1 MKLWKNTLITAF
13 AFIGISSTVLYTA
26 CVKDSCADLKCQNN
40 GTCTDGFCHCPT
52 GYEGTECELLST
64 DRFQGVWV
72 GTSVINTKPVDVIP
86 TLYDTVSI
94 FLTDDPNR
102 VGVVRL
108 NDRQGMNPRDT
119 VFGFINGRYI
129 DVDTINLDNGN
140 RRKYYTI
147 ELKPNGLT
155 YSSEDITKV
164 NDTAA
169 ASTRITFMGTRWYK
183 YQTQ

>member
-1 MKLWKNTLITAF
+1 MPLKGKKMGSKLYKLKKKCILERKYRNYMKLWKNTLITAF

-26 CVKDSCADLKCQNN
+26 CVKDACADLKCQNN

-94 FLTDDPNR
+94 F
-102 VGVVRL
+102 V
-108 NDRQGMNPRDT
+108 
-119 VFGFINGRYI
+119 
-129 DVDTINLDNGN
+129 
-140 RRKYYTI
+140 
-147 ELKPNGLT
+147 T
-155 YSSEDITKV
+155 YV
-164 NDTAA
+164 
-169 ASTRITFMGTRWYK
+169 
-183 YQTQ
+183 